1 MKRLVLLLLVAGCG
15 MDLDGG
21 INDNDAGT
29 SCTLTL
35 SFDPPQPIA
44 SSVAPI
50 RAQATLIGA
59 PGVPTYTWTVEHNGS
74 VDYTFEAAD
83 HSQIG
88 FFAPVAGTYQVT
100 VAVSGVESACSYQQV
115 GLNVDDPNGLNDVYR
130 LRTVAGASLAPPQ
143 ETVIQ
148 LRGNASESK
157 RDIAL
162 DPGIAV
168 SGTVKNGTT
177 PVPAYLKLVPVGAP
191 NAFTETYSGSDGSYA
206 VRLLGQMHSV
216 LIIPTSTTL
225 APRLVAWMPGVS
237 DFTVSAGTLVTGNVR
252 GPGNVFVPGAKVQLV
267 ASDGTPSTIG
277 NADANGNFS
286 LRADFA
292 GAAMKVKVTPP
303 ANSGLPRLEA
313 TGAFAL
319 GQPLQVDY
327 ASLASCDLAGDAVK
341 RGGTNQPGAK
351 VTFVGALPGVAGTI
365 GGVSATGSVHVTA
378 TANGSGVLPQTL
390 VPHAVLSAVVELSA
404 TDYALDTIDTTT
416 CAAQTIDAPPL
427 VTRSGTTQADATT
440 PLGGVRIEATPLGVL
455 AQAEVQ
461 PIVTTANS
469 AGAFSIALAAGGQY
483 DVRFVDPQARA
494 APFALMSIAPA
505 GVPAAVTLPKAMT
518 IFGNVSVTGL
528 ANPVVGASVQ
538 LLCASCTGVEASR
551 PVAATAT
558 DAASNYRV
566 AVPDP
571 GTN

>member
-1 MKRLVLLLLVAGCG
+1 MKRLALLLLVAGCG
-15 MDLDGG
+15 MDLDAGG
-21 INDNDAGT
+21 NPNDAGT

-35 SFDPPQPIA
+35 SFDPPQPVA
-44 SSVAPI
+44 SSIAPI
-50 RAQATLIGA
+50 RAEATLIGA
-59 PGVPTYTWTVEHNGS
+59 PGVPTYTWSVEHNGA
-74 VDYTFEAAD
+74 VAYTFEAAD
-83 HSQIG
+83 QSQIG
-88 FFAPVAGTYQVT
+88 FIAPVAGTYQVT
-100 VAVSGVESACSYQQV
+100 VDVSGVDSACSHQQV
-115 GLNVDDPNGLNDVYR
+115 GLNVGDPNGVNDVFR

-148 LRGNASESK
+148 LRGNASEFQ

-162 DPGIAV
+162 DPGLVV
-168 SGTVKNGTT
+168 SGTVKSGTT
-177 PVPAYLKLVPVGAP
+177 PVPAYIKLVPVGAP
-191 NAFTETYSGSDGSYA
+191 NAFTETYSASDGTYA
-206 VRLLGQMHSV
+206 ARLLGQMHSV

-252 GPGNVFVPGAKVQLV
+252 LPGNVFVAGAKVQLV

-277 NADANGNFS
+277 TTDASGNFS

-292 GAAMKVKVTPP
+292 TAAMTVKVTPLP
-303 ANSGLPRLEA
+303 TSGLPRLEA
-313 TGAFAL
+313 TGSFNL
-319 GQPLQVDY
+319 GQPLQIDY
-327 ASLASCDLAGDAVK
+327 AASTPCDLAGNAVK
-341 RGGTNQPGAK
+341 RSGTNQAGAK
-351 VTFVGALPGVAGTI
+351 VTFVGSLPGVAGTI
-365 GGVSATGSVHVTA
+365 GGVSATGTVHITA
-378 TANGSGVLPQTL
+378 TANGSGVLPATL
-390 VPHAVLSAVVELSA
+390 VPRAALSAVVELA
-404 TDYALDTIDTTT
+404 ADDYAVDAVDTTT
-416 CAAQTIDAPPL
+416 CAAQTVDALAPI
-427 VTRSGTTQADATT
+427 TRSGTAQNDAAT
-440 PLGGVRIEATPLGVL
+440 PLGGVRIEATPIGVL

-461 PIVTTANS
+461 PIIATANS

-494 APFALMSIAPA
+494 APFALMSVAPA
-505 GVPAAVTLPKAMT
+505 GVPSAVTLPKAMT
-518 IFGNVSVTGL
+518 IFGNVSVTGV

-538 LLCASCTGVEASR
+538 LLCAACTGLEASR

>member
-1 MKRLVLLLLVAGCG
+1 
-15 MDLDGG
+15 
-21 INDNDAGT
+21 
-29 SCTLTL
+29 
-35 SFDPPQPIA
+35 
-44 SSVAPI
+44 
-50 RAQATLIGA
+50 
-59 PGVPTYTWTVEHNGS
+59 
-74 VDYTFEAAD
+74 
-83 HSQIG
+83 
-88 FFAPVAGTYQVT
+88 
-100 VAVSGVESACSYQQV
+100 
-115 GLNVDDPNGLNDVYR
+115 
-130 LRTVAGASLAPPQ
+130 
-143 ETVIQ
+143 
-148 LRGNASESK
+148 
-157 RDIAL
+157 
-162 DPGIAV
+162 
-168 SGTVKNGTT
+168 
-177 PVPAYLKLVPVGAP
+177 
-191 NAFTETYSGSDGSYA
+191 
-206 VRLLGQMHSV
+206 
-216 LIIPTSTTL
+216 
-225 APRLVAWMPGVS
+225 
-237 DFTVSAGTLVTGNVR
+237 
-252 GPGNVFVPGAKVQLV
+252 
-267 ASDGTPSTIG
+267 
-277 NADANGNFS
+277 
-286 LRADFA
+286 
-292 GAAMKVKVTPP
+292 
-303 ANSGLPRLEA
+303 
-313 TGAFAL
+313 
-319 GQPLQVDY
+319 
-327 ASLASCDLAGDAVK
+327 VK

-378 TANGSGVLPQTL
+378 TANGAGVLPQTL

-404 TDYALDTIDTTT
+404 TDYALDTIDMTT

-427 VTRSGTTQADATT
+427 VTRSGTTQVDATT

-518 IFGNVSVTGL
+518 IFGNVSVTGI